1 MKTSMQLKAK
11 TRNLSAASGIPPH
24 IIQRNYFL
32 ERFLERL
39 SLSQYKSSIVLKGGV
54 LITSIL
60 GIEARSTMDLDATM
74 RARALSLEDI
84 SDSVLAIVGEILQT
98 PIDDGVAFTVIGAE
112 ETRVEAEYPGCR
124 VTLSV
129 ALDKLRDTVK
139 IDFTAGDVITPSPIE
154 YGYKLM
160 FEDREI
166 SVLAYNLETVLAE
179 KFIAVLSFDVINS
192 RMKDFYDIHML
203 IAGHGGSVNPDV
215 FAEAINN
222 TAAQRQMLRL
232 VSQAE
237 QIVDTIAGN
246 QATADLWKRYRA
258 VYPYAADIEFDDVIR
273 PLHKLIEWVK
283 QGESGRMML

>member
-11 TRNLSAASGIPPH
+11 TRNLAALSGIPPH

-39 SLSQYKSSIVLKGGV
+39 SLSQYKNSIVIKGGV
-54 LITSIL
+54 LIMSIL

-74 RARALSLEDI
+74 RARALLSGDM
-84 SDSVLAIVGEILQT
+84 SDNVLAIVGEILRT
-98 PIDDGVAFTVIGAE
+98 PIDDSVIFTVIGVE

-124 VTLSV
+124 VSLGV

-139 IDFTAGDVITPSPIE
+139 IDFTAGDVITPNPVE

-166 SVLAYNLETVLAE
+166 SVLAYNLETVIAE

-192 RMKDFYDIHML
+192 RMKDFYDIYML
-203 IAGHGGSVNPDV
+203 ISGHGGSVSPDI
-215 FAEAINN
+215 FAEALRN
-222 TAAQRQMLRL
+222 TAGQRQMLRFTA
-232 VSQAE
+232 QAGE
-237 QIVDTIAGN
+237 IIDTIAAN
-246 QATADLWKRYRA
+246 PVMAENWKRYRET
-258 VYPYAADIEFDDVIR
+258 YQYAADLEFTDVIAA
-273 PLHKLIEWVK
+273 LYKLTEWIA
-283 QGESGRMML
+283 

>member
-11 TRNLSAASGIPPH
+11 TRNLSATSGIPPH

-39 SLSQYKSSIVLKGGV
+39 SLSSYKNSIVLKGGV

-74 RARALSLEDI
+74 RARALPSGDVL
-84 SDSVLAIVGEILQT
+84 SDVLAIVDEILRT
-98 PIDDGVAFTVIGAE
+98 PIDDSVTFTVVGTE

-124 VTLSV
+124 VTLGV
-129 ALDKLRDTVK
+129 TLDKLRDTVK

-166 SVLAYNLETVLAE
+166 NVLAYNLETVLAE

-203 IAGHGGSVNPDV
+203 VSGHGGSVSQDV
-215 FAEAINN
+215 FVEALRN
-222 TAAQRQMLRL
+222 TAGQRQMLRY
-232 VSQAE
+232 VGQAGE
-237 QIVDTIAGN
+237 IIDTIAGN
-246 QATADLWKRYRA
+246 PAMSDLWKRYSA
-258 VYPYAADIEFDDVIR
+258 TNQYAADIGYESVISALR
-273 PLHKLIEWVK
+273 ILTQWIAAS
-283 QGESGRMML
+283 Q